1 MIFFLTILLIILLL
15 GTLIMLNF
23 FHKQLC
29 GVAILRAGE
38 TMEPALTEVCK
49 DIQIGKILIQTNLET
64 NEPELHYIRLPK
76 DIREHHVFLL
86 DPTVAT
92 GAAAIMAIRIL
103 LDHDVPEDQ
112 IMLLSLIMAEV
123 GK

>member
-1 MIFFLTILLIILLL
+1 
-15 GTLIMLNF
+15 
-23 FHKQLC
+23 
-29 GVAILRAGE
+29 
-38 TMEPALTEVCK
+38 MEPALTEVCK
-49 DIQIGKILIQTNLET
+49 DIRLGKILIQTNLET

-123 GK
+123 G